1 MEIYNVHK
9 WNWEVARG
17 SDNSPSNCQHNILRL
32 GLGSNYDKKSWG
44 TSDIE
49 PLDFYE
55 DGIMYIFIR

>member
-1 MEIYNVHK
+1 MSHK

-17 SDNSPSNCQHNILRL
+17 SDNLTTGNCQHNYLRL
-32 GLGSNYDKKSWG
+32 GLGSNYDRKSFG
-44 TSDIE
+44 KDNIE